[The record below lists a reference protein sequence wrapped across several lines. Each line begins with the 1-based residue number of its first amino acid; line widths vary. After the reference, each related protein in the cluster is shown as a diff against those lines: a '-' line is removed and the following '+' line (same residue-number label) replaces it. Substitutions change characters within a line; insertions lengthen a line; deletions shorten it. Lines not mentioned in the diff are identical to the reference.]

1 MRRDLPVLAA
11 SLPDLWQGRR
21 LRRDIPVL
29 ATGHP
34 ALDRQLPS
42 GGWPLG
48 VLTELL
54 TDTPGSGE
62 LSLLLPALAQS
73 TEKSRWV
80 VLVDPPWVPYPPAMR
95 GHGVVLEQLLLVRTH
110 SASEALWACEQALR
124 GVRGGVVL
132 AWLQNPHFSRLRR
145 LQLAAGAGHK
155 AAFLFRPPAAA
166 GVASPA
172 ALRLRLAADARGTRI
187 TVLKCRGQRP
197 QASLLVQRTRHLPG
211 VGVAA

>member
-1 MRRDLPVLAA
+1 MAKDRCGLAA

-21 LRRDIPVL
+21 LQRDIPVL

-48 VLTELL
+48 ALTELL

-62 LSLLLPALAQS
+62 LSLLLPALAQA
-73 TEKSRWV
+73 TGKSQWV

-95 GHGVVLEQLLLVRTH
+95 GHGLVLEQLLLVRTR
-110 SASEALWACEQALR
+110 SAPEALWACEQALR

-132 AWLQNPHFSRLRR
+132 AWLQNPHFSHLRR
-145 LQLAAGAGHK
+145 LQLAADAGHK

-166 GVASPA
+166 DMASPA
-172 ALRLRLAADARGTRI
+172 ALRLRLTADARGTRV

-197 QASLLVQRTRHLPG
+197 QASLLIHRTQHLPG